1 MGRLRGIWI
10 VALLAAAAGAA
21 AVGVHRGSAAPS
33 LAATHAST
41 IDNTYSCRVR
51 RQRFVIFDSSVT
63 LPPLQ
68 TQQGPVPQP
77 GILDLTTVT
86 KSVQKNG
93 ATITLVQLGLSARKN
108 SLRVDKST
116 CTRVSKK
123 IPLKSKG
130 LSGPPEV
137 ITPSFQGRLNQRC
150 GTKDRVL
157 VRLRLETKAG
167 VPTQALLAVR
177 NDDSKRKP
185 VAFYTWT
192 PKKITSFTENGCV
205 DLS

>member
-10 VALLAAAAGAA
+10 VALLVAAAGAA
-21 AVGVHRGSAAPS
+21 AVGVHRSAAAPS
-33 LAATHAST
+33 SAATHAST

-51 RQRFVIFDSSVT
+51 RQHFVVFDSSVT
-63 LPPLQ
+63 LPPIQ
-68 TQQGPVPQP
+68 SQPQP
-77 GILDLTTVT
+77 GILDLTTVA

-93 ATITLVQLGLSARKN
+93 VTITLVQLGLTARKN

-116 CTRVSKK
+116 CKRVSKK
-123 IPLKSKG
+123 ISLKSKG

-137 ITPSFQGRLNQRC
+137 ITPSYQGRLNQRC
-150 GTKDRVL
+150 GTTDRVL

-177 NDDSKRKP
+177 DDDSKRKP

-192 PKKITSFTENGCV
+192 PKKVTSFTENGCV